1 LLYQQRRIVAIL
13 FTPTPAKERAVSS
26 TFVYSS
32 RVTFLPI
39 LRRELAV
46 ASRRTGTYRQRVLFA
61 GLAVVTVAIML
72 LSIRRTALSGPM
84 IFSAIAFGGFLLSA
98 LEGMRASADSI
109 ALERREGTLGLLL
122 LTGLRGRQ
130 IVIGKVAAA
139 CVQSLSTVL
148 AILPAFALPL
158 LLGGVTAGEC
168 WRVMLTFVA
177 TLLFTLTVG
186 ALVSSWAT
194 QTLTAFV
201 GTFALMLALTGLP
214 MAFALYPSVTASDEF
229 MWLAGPLEMFHR
241 VKDSEFLLLPSSF
254 WSASAWSLAMSA
266 VMFAAAGFILE
277 RRPRLEV
284 KNQENWLQR
293 LLRPRPVR
301 AESWGGGTS
310 QSSPAVWLAARTLP
324 GQRVLW
330 ILVGSGAGLCFLAGC
345 FAGPAAIPAML
356 LGEVFFAYLI
366 KLWLAAVAPQ
376 SLNMSRR
383 NGALELLLCTPLTPQ
398 ELVRGQVDA
407 LYNYFIGPALAIAAV
422 FPIAGILGLSLGQNT
437 AGMNADASLFALGLF
452 WFLFFVLD
460 LHALAYT
467 GLWNGLT
474 HARVDRAI
482 TKTVF
487 AVLILPWLTLVVP
500 FAGCFGVV
508 GWPVFWMNWASKR
521 LNNRFREEAST
532 HFSVEDE
539 KSGWLPWS
547 RK

>member
-1 LLYQQRRIVAIL
+1 V
-13 FTPTPAKERAVSS
+13 
-26 TFVYSS
+26 
-32 RVTFLPI
+32 
-39 LRRELAV
+39 
-46 ASRRTGTYRQRVLFA
+46 G
-61 GLAVVTVAIML
+61 TVAVML
-72 LSIRRTALSGPM
+72 LSLRSTALSGPM
-84 IFSAIAFGGFLLSA
+84 IFAAIAWGGFILSG
-98 LEGMRASADSI
+98 LEGMRATADSI

-139 CVQSLSTVL
+139 CVQSLSTVV

-177 TLLFTLTVG
+177 TLLFTLTAG
-186 ALVSSWAT
+186 TLVSSWAT

-201 GTFALMLALTGLP
+201 STFALVLALTGIP
-214 MAFALYPSVTASDEF
+214 MALSLHPAITAPDNF
-229 MWLAGPLEMFHR
+229 VWLAGPMEMFRR
-241 VKDSEFLLLPSSF
+241 VSDGQFLLNPSSF
-254 WSASAWSLAMSA
+254 WLATAVSVGEASL
-266 VMFAAAGFILE
+266 MFAAAGFILE
-277 RRPRLEV
+277 RRPQLEV

-293 LLRPRPVR
+293 LLRPRLVR

-310 QSSPAVWLAARTLP
+310 QTSPAVWLAARTLP

-330 ILVGSGAGLCFLAGC
+330 ILVGVGAAVCFVIGC
-345 FAGPAAIPAML
+345 FAGRAAVGTVL
-356 LGEVFFAYLI
+356 FCEVFFAYLL

-376 SLNMSRR
+376 SINMSRR

-407 LYNYFIGPALAIAAV
+407 LYNYFILPALAVAAGL
-422 FPIAGILGLSLGQNT
+422 PLAGV
-437 AGMNADASLFALGLF
+437 AGMSLFNSATNWKADISLFAIGLP
-452 WFLFFVLD
+452 WIIIFLLD
-460 LHALAYT
+460 FHALAFV
-467 GLWNGLT
+467 GIWNGLT

-487 AVLILPWLTLVVP
+487 AVLLLPWITIVVP
-500 FAGCFGVV
+500 IVGCLGMI
-508 GWPVFWMNWASKR
+508 GWPIFWMNWASKR
-521 LNNRFREEAST
+521 LNNRFREEAAT
-532 HFSVEDE
+532 LFSIEVE

>member
-1 LLYQQRRIVAIL
+1 L
-13 FTPTPAKERAVSS
+13 
-26 TFVYSS
+26 VYSS
-32 RVTFLPI
+32 PVTFLPI

-46 ASRRTGTYRQRVLFA
+46 AARRTSTFRQRVIFA
-61 GLAVVTVAIML
+61 GLAVGTVAVML
-72 LSIRRTALSGPM
+72 MSIRTTALSGPV
-84 IFSAIAFGGFLLSA
+84 IFTAIAFGGFILSA
-98 LEGMRASADSI
+98 LEGMRATADSI

-139 CVQSLSTVL
+139 CVQSVSTVV

-158 LLGGVTAGEC
+158 LLGGVTSGEC

-177 TLLFTLTVG
+177 TLLFALTAG
-186 ALVSSWAT
+186 TLVSSWST

-201 GTFALMLALTGLP
+201 TTFALVLALTGIP
-214 MAFALYPSVTASDEF
+214 MSLSFHPAITAADKF
-229 MWLAGPLEMFHR
+229 IWLAGPLEMFHR
-241 VKDSEFLLLPSSF
+241 VNDAKFILSPSSF
-254 WSASAWSLAMSA
+254 WFATAWSVGLSLM
-266 VMFAAAGFILE
+266 MFIAAGLILE
-277 RRPRLEV
+277 HRPRLEI

-310 QSSPAVWLAARTLP
+310 QTSPAVWLAARTLP

-330 ILVGSGAGLCFLAGC
+330 ILVGIGAVVCFLIGC
-345 FAGPAAIPAML
+345 FAGRAAVPMIL
-356 LGEVFFAYLI
+356 FGEVFFAYLI

-376 SLNMSRR
+376 SINMSRR

-407 LYNYFIGPALAIAAV
+407 LYNYFVLPALAIAGGL
-422 FPIAGILGLSLGQNT
+422 PMAGV
-437 AGMNADASLFALGLF
+437 AGMSIMNSAPNWRADISLFAIGLP
-452 WFLFFVLD
+452 WIIVFLLD
-460 LHALAYT
+460 FHALAFV

-474 HARVDRAI
+474 HARADRAI

-487 AVLILPWLTLVVP
+487 AVLILPWITLVIP
-500 FAGCFGVV
+500 IAGCLGMI

-521 LNNRFREEAST
+521 LNNRFREEAAT
-532 HFSVEDE
+532 LFSVEGE

>member
-13 FTPTPAKERAVSS
+13 FTPAPAKERAVRS

-46 ASRRTGTYRQRVLFA
+46 AARRTGTYRQRVIFA
-61 GLAVVTVAIML
+61 GLAVGTVSIML
-72 LSIRRTALSGPM
+72 LSVRSTALTGSM
-84 IFSAIAFGGFLLSA
+84 IFSAIAFGGFILSA
-98 LEGMRASADSI
+98 LEGMRATADSI

-122 LTGLRGRQ
+122 LTDLRGRQ

-139 CVQSLSTVL
+139 CVQSISTVL
-148 AILPAFALPL
+148 VILPAFALPL

-168 WRVMLTFVA
+168 WRVMLTFVL
-177 TLLFTLTVG
+177 TLIFTITAG

-201 GTFALMLALTGLP
+201 STFVLVLVLTGIP
-214 MAFALYPSVTASDEF
+214 MAFAVHPAISASDKF
-229 MWLAGPLEMFHR
+229 IWLAGPLEMFHR
-241 VKDSEFLLLPSSF
+241 VKDADFLLLPSSF
-254 WSASAWSLAMSA
+254 WFASAWSLAMSA
-266 VMFAAAGFILE
+266 VMFIAAGFILE

-330 ILVGSGAGLCFLAGC
+330 ILVGSGAAVCFLIGC
-345 FAGPAAIPAML
+345 FAGGAAIPAML
-356 LGEVFFAYLI
+356 MCEVFFAYLI

-422 FPIAGILGLSLGQNT
+422 FPIASILGLSFGQNT
-437 AGMNADASLFALGLF
+437 IGMKADASLFALGLF
-452 WFLFFVLD
+452 WFIFFVLD
-460 LHALAYT
+460 LHALAYA

-487 AVLILPWLTLVVP
+487 AVLILPWITVVIP
-500 FAGCFGVV
+500 VAGCLGMI
-508 GWPVFWMNWASKR
+508 GWPIFWMNWASKR

-532 HFSVEDE
+532 QFSVEGD